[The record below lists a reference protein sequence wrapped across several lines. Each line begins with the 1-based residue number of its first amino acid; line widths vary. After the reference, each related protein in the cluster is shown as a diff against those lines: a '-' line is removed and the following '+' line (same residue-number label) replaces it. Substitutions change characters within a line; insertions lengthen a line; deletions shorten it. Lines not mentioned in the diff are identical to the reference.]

1 MVRAEPTPWDVL
13 MHSDQ
18 HDMVHKHNAASE
30 GEAAREE
37 ARRKKQMQQLAEAKR
52 RAASTDR
59 KRRARLRGEAG
70 PATEEE
76 REQVAR
82 QRELRSRGSR
92 RMREERNARR
102 AAAASGL
109 LSVTPLAIGEAARSR
124 VVIGRVVHF
133 RVETEDPNAVLA
145 IALSDTRGAATI
157 LVSAAAPPSP
167 SDYTWRSEGHSNR
180 VVILPTDARRRRT
193 AGAYYIGVLGRDDDE
208 EDDDNS
214 AANADQKGVDFCIV
228 ALSSGLTQTQLQSAS
243 MKNVDVS
250 VQFLPPRPVVF
261 APRARPHALT
271 LLILVLVIATDSIT
285 SESSTGQAWGR
296 TMRRRRRD
304 KQTLSWG
311 SVKCRNR
318 QQAVRLWTPKATTHS
333 SQRSAT

>member
-1 MVRAEPTPWDVL
+1 MPLSTSQRDRKDDVAGLPKVMVRAEPTPWDVL

-30 GEAAREE
+30 GEAAREA
-37 ARRKKQMQQLAEAKR
+37 ARRKKQLQQLAEAKR

-59 KRRARLRGEAG
+59 KRRARLRGEAT

-76 REQVAR
+76 REEAAQ

-124 VVIGRVVHF
+124 VVIGRVVYF
-133 RVETEDPNAVLA
+133 RVETENPNAVLA
-145 IALSDTRGAATI
+145 IALSDTRGAANI

-167 SDYTWRSEGHSNR
+167 SDYTWRSQGHSNR
-180 VVILPTDARRRRT
+180 VVILPTDSRRRRT
-193 AGAYYIGVLGRDDDE
+193 AGAYYIGVLGMDE
-208 EDDDNS
+208 EDDDHS
-214 AANADQKGVDFCIV
+214 ATAARDNDNGVDFCIV
-228 ALSSGLTQTQLQSAS
+228 ALSSGLTPTQLQSAS

-250 VQFLPPRPVVF
+250 IS
-261 APRARPHALT
+261 APYP
-271 LLILVLVIATDSIT
+271 IVCFS
-285 SESSTGQAWGR
+285 
-296 TMRRRRRD
+296 
-304 KQTLSWG
+304 
-311 SVKCRNR
+311 
-318 QQAVRLWTPKATTHS
+318 
-333 SQRSAT
+333 

>member
-1 MVRAEPTPWDVL
+1 
-13 MHSDQ
+13 
-18 HDMVHKHNAASE
+18 MVHKHNAASE
-30 GEAAREE
+30 GEAAREA
-37 ARRKKQMQQLAEAKR
+37 ARRKKQLQQLAEAKR

-59 KRRARLRGEAG
+59 KRRARLRGEAA

-76 REQVAR
+76 REEAVR

-167 SDYTWRSEGHSNR
+167 SDYTWRSQGHSNR
-180 VVILPTDARRRRT
+180 VVILPNDSRRRRT
-193 AGAYYIGVLGRDDDE
+193 AGAYYIGVLGMDE
-208 EDDDNS
+208 EDDDHS
-214 AANADQKGVDFCIV
+214 AATARENGVDFCIV
-228 ALSSGLTQTQLQSAS
+228 VLSSGLTPTQLQSAS

-250 VQFLPPRPVVF
+250 ISSLAAPCPIICFQFLTLALLPFVF
-261 APRARPHALT
+261 VTLT
-271 LLILVLVIATDSIT
+271 ASII
-285 SESSTGQAWGR
+285 SESSTEQA
-296 TMRRRRRD
+296 
-304 KQTLSWG
+304 
-311 SVKCRNR
+311 
-318 QQAVRLWTPKATTHS
+318 
-333 SQRSAT
+333 